1 MKQAI
6 RPQIKEKYGIE
17 DNIYTLLL
25 DMNSI
30 MKMSTVDKRLNS
42 DGVEY
47 GMIFQTLLQIRNLLQ
62 KKDFNFVYAF
72 YDGDNSGQLRAEIYP
87 EYKANREKNYKIGQS
102 DYDKKIDAY
111 CRKVLE
117 YCKKKKNEKKHVEDE
132 DEAFARQREVIF
144 EILEELFVRQV
155 ICDEIEGDDLI
166 AYYINHKKPN
176 EKVVIV
182 SGDRDLTQLIADD
195 VCIYVTQLKKFI
207 TVDNHIREIGYTHE
221 NVLLKKIIC
230 GDSSDNIKGIKGVG
244 EKTFF
249 TLFPEAKT
257 QKMELNDVI
266 ERSKQMIEER
276 VKNKKKPLESTK
288 NIVDA
293 VTLGCQGHDIYT
305 INERI
310 INLKKPLL
318 SKEAVDEMEA
328 ISYAPL
334 DGEGR
339 DISNVYRII
348 QKNNMTDLLDE
359 NRFTSFF
366 SPFVLHIA
374 QEKKYFLE
382 SLKKS

>member
-1 MKQAI
+1 MKQVI
-6 RPQIKEKYGIE
+6 RQQIKEKYNIE

-30 MKMSTVDKRLNS
+30 MKMSMVDKRLNT

-62 KKDFNFVYAF
+62 KKDFDFVYAF

-87 EYKANREKNYKIGQS
+87 EYKANRDKNYKINQT
-102 DYDKKIDAY
+102 DYDKSMDDF
-111 CRKVLE
+111 CRKVIAYSKSKRKRTKQE
-117 YCKKKKNEKKHVEDE
+117 EDE
-132 DEAFARQREVIF
+132 NEAFSRQREVIF
-144 EILEELFVRQV
+144 NILEEVFVRQV

-166 AYYINHKKPN
+166 AYYVNHKKPN
-176 EKVVIV
+176 EKIVIV
-182 SGDRDLTQLIADD
+182 SGDRDLTQLISKD
-195 VCIYVTQLKKFI
+195 VCVYIHSLKKFI
-207 TVDNHIREIGYTHE
+207 TIDNHIHEIGYTHE

-249 TLFPEAKT
+249 ELFPEARNR
-257 QKMELNDVI
+257 KMELKEVI
-266 ERSKQMIEER
+266 EKAQMMIDER

-288 NIVDA
+288 NIVNS
-293 VTLGCQGHDIYT
+293 VTLGCQGKKIYE
-305 INERI
+305 INEKI
-310 INLKKPLL
+310 INLKHPLL
-318 SKEAVDEMEA
+318 SDEAIKEIEN

-334 DGEGR
+334 DASDR

-348 QKNNMTDLLDE
+348 QKNNLTDLIDE

-366 SPFVLHIA
+366 SPYVLHIDR
-374 QEKKYFLE
+374 EKKYFE
-382 SLKKS
+382 KNNS